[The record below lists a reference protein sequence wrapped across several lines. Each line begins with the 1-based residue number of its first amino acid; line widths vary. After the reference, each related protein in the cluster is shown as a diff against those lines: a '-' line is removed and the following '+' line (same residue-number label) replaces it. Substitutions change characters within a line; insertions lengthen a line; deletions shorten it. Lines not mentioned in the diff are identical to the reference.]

1 MTIPIKE
8 VPLWDADAVKTK
20 ISAKRNNPQGDFAE
34 HIGKNTMN
42 KDSKKV
48 QPGAFLVND
57 QLQDGACQN
66 GKPVNTH
73 FALSVVAVCLSC
85 FTGFFAI
92 PLALAGLILSLRAQ
106 DQVAQGWTEEAAHTA
121 YWAALFGWITVGVV
135 VLPVLLFIFFGGTI
149 LAGLAAIISAL

>member
-1 MTIPIKE
+1 MKKDTK
-8 VPLWDADAVKTK
+8 KT
-20 ISAKRNNPQGDFAE
+20 
-34 HIGKNTMN
+34 
-42 KDSKKV
+42 

-57 QLQDGACQN
+57 QLHDGACHT

-92 PLALAGLILSLRAQ
+92 PLALAGLILSLRVQ
-106 DQVAQGWTEEAAHTA
+106 DQLTQGRMEEAEKTA
-121 YWAALFGWITVGVV
+121 FWAGLFGWITVLLVV
-135 VLPVLLFIFFGGTI
+135 IPVLLFIFFGGAI